1 MEKKR
6 NDNEEMEIDLLELLM
21 VMKKHLAAILLAG
34 IVGLVIMFAYTS
46 FLVTPLYSASSM
58 MYVMPDNSNSM
69 NSYTLNDM
77 QVGQQLTSDYSS
89 MIKSR
94 SFMEDVIKKLN
105 LTIDYQQLLG
115 KVEVTNPTSSRI
127 LQVTVNDPN
136 PQTAADI
143 ANEMASV
150 AESKLKEIT
159 GMQAIK
165 IYEEAAVPDRPS
177 SPNMKKNC
185 ALGLLAGF
193 VLAMAVITILYL
205 LDDTIKTEEDIE
217 LRGIRENSNYKNPKL
232 NCVRTAL
239 EGMIKGYSNLRIE
252 LAPSRMVMTNSEG
265 VDLQIDQLSGG
276 YKAVLSVIADIAKR
290 LSMANPDSLN
300 PLEEEAVIL
309 IDELDLHLHPK
320 WQKEIVADLKR
331 TFPNS
336 QFIVSTHSP
345 FIVQSLDAD
354 ELFDIKTMQ
363 YAEEG
368 NYRGRIFV

>member
-69 NSYTLNDM
+69 NSSTLSDM

-177 SPNMKKNC
+177 SPSLKKNC
-185 ALGLLAGF
+185 ALGLLAGI

-205 LDDTIKTEEDIE
+205 LDDTIKTEDDIE
-217 LRGIRENSNYKNPKL
+217 KYL
-232 NCVRTAL
+232 
-239 EGMIKGYSNLRIE
+239 GMTTL
-252 LAPSRMVMTNSEG
+252 
-265 VDLQIDQLSGG
+265 
-276 YKAVLSVIADIAKR
+276 AVLPYNGRKQQRQAQKHKKQRAKQER
-290 LSMANPDSLN
+290 QTSR
-300 PLEEEAVIL
+300 
-309 IDELDLHLHPK
+309 K
-320 WQKEIVADLKR
+320 RKEIE
-331 TFPNS
+331 T
-336 QFIVSTHSP
+336 
-345 FIVQSLDAD
+345 D
-354 ELFDIKTMQ
+354 EF
-363 YAEEG
+363 
-368 NYRGRIFV
+368 N

>member
-21 VMKKHLAAILLAG
+21 VMKKHLSAILLAG

-69 NSYTLNDM
+69 NSSTLSDM

-143 ANEMASV
+143 ANEVASV

-165 IYEEAAVPDRPS
+165 IYEEAAMPDRPS
-177 SPNMKKNC
+177 SPSLKKNC
-185 ALGLLAGF
+185 ALGLLAGL

-205 LDDTIKTEEDIE
+205 LDDTIKTEDDIE
-217 LRGIRENSNYKNPKL
+217 KYL
-232 NCVRTAL
+232 
-239 EGMIKGYSNLRIE
+239 GMTTL
-252 LAPSRMVMTNSEG
+252 
-265 VDLQIDQLSGG
+265 
-276 YKAVLSVIADIAKR
+276 AVLPYNGRKQQRQAQKHKKQRAKQEKQTSR
-290 LSMANPDSLN
+290 
-300 PLEEEAVIL
+300 
-309 IDELDLHLHPK
+309 K
-320 WQKEIVADLKR
+320 RKEIE
-331 TFPNS
+331 T
-336 QFIVSTHSP
+336 
-345 FIVQSLDAD
+345 D
-354 ELFDIKTMQ
+354 EF
-363 YAEEG
+363 
-368 NYRGRIFV
+368 N

>member
-58 MYVMPDNSNSM
+58 MYVMPDNSNS
-69 NSYTLNDM
+69 NSSTLSDM

-105 LTIDYQQLLG
+105 LTIDYQQLLE

-143 ANEMASV
+143 ANEVASV

-165 IYEEAAVPDRPS
+165 IYEEAAVPEKPS
-177 SPNMKKNC
+177 SPSMKKNC
-185 ALGLLAGF
+185 ALGLLAGL
-193 VLAMAVITILYL
+193 VLAMAVVTILYL
-205 LDDTIKTEEDIE
+205 LDDTIKTEDDIE
-217 LRGIRENSNYKNPKL
+217 KYL
-232 NCVRTAL
+232 
-239 EGMIKGYSNLRIE
+239 GMTTL
-252 LAPSRMVMTNSEG
+252 
-265 VDLQIDQLSGG
+265 
-276 YKAVLSVIADIAKR
+276 AVLPYNGRKQQRQAQKHKKQRAKQER
-290 LSMANPDSLN
+290 QTSR
-300 PLEEEAVIL
+300 
-309 IDELDLHLHPK
+309 K
-320 WQKEIVADLKR
+320 RKEIE
-331 TFPNS
+331 T
-336 QFIVSTHSP
+336 
-345 FIVQSLDAD
+345 D
-354 ELFDIKTMQ
+354 EF
-363 YAEEG
+363 
-368 NYRGRIFV
+368 N

>member
-21 VMKKHLAAILLAG
+21 VMKKHLSAILLAG

-69 NSYTLNDM
+69 NSSTLSDM

-105 LTIDYQQLLG
+105 LTIDYQQLLE

-177 SPNMKKNC
+177 SPSLKKNC
-185 ALGLLAGF
+185 ALGLLAGLI
-193 VLAMAVITILYL
+193 LAMAVVTILYL
-205 LDDTIKTEEDIE
+205 LDDTIKTEDDIE
-217 LRGIRENSNYKNPKL
+217 KYL
-232 NCVRTAL
+232 
-239 EGMIKGYSNLRIE
+239 GMTTL
-252 LAPSRMVMTNSEG
+252 
-265 VDLQIDQLSGG
+265 
-276 YKAVLSVIADIAKR
+276 AVLPYNGRKQQRQAQKHKKQRAKQEKQTSR
-290 LSMANPDSLN
+290 
-300 PLEEEAVIL
+300 
-309 IDELDLHLHPK
+309 K
-320 WQKEIVADLKR
+320 RKEIE
-331 TFPNS
+331 T
-336 QFIVSTHSP
+336 
-345 FIVQSLDAD
+345 D
-354 ELFDIKTMQ
+354 EF
-363 YAEEG
+363 
-368 NYRGRIFV
+368 N

>member
-46 FLVTPLYSASSM
+46 FLATPLYSASSM

-69 NSYTLNDM
+69 NSSTLSDM

-105 LTIDYQQLLG
+105 LTIDYQQLLE

-143 ANEMASV
+143 ANEVASV

-165 IYEEAAVPDRPS
+165 IYEEAAMPDRPS
-177 SPNMKKNC
+177 SPSLKKNC
-185 ALGLLAGF
+185 ALGLLAGL
-193 VLAMAVITILYL
+193 VLAMAVVTILYL
-205 LDDTIKTEEDIE
+205 LDDTIKTEDDIE
-217 LRGIRENSNYKNPKL
+217 KYL
-232 NCVRTAL
+232 
-239 EGMIKGYSNLRIE
+239 GMTTL
-252 LAPSRMVMTNSEG
+252 
-265 VDLQIDQLSGG
+265 
-276 YKAVLSVIADIAKR
+276 AVLPYNGRKQQRQAQKHKKQRAKQER
-290 LSMANPDSLN
+290 QTSR
-300 PLEEEAVIL
+300 
-309 IDELDLHLHPK
+309 K
-320 WQKEIVADLKR
+320 RKEIE
-331 TFPNS
+331 T
-336 QFIVSTHSP
+336 
-345 FIVQSLDAD
+345 D
-354 ELFDIKTMQ
+354 EF
-363 YAEEG
+363 
-368 NYRGRIFV
+368 N

>member
-21 VMKKHLAAILLAG
+21 VMKKHLSAILLAG

-69 NSYTLNDM
+69 NSSTLSDM

-165 IYEEAAVPDRPS
+165 IYE
-177 SPNMKKNC
+177 
-185 ALGLLAGF
+185 
-193 VLAMAVITILYL
+193 
-205 LDDTIKTEEDIE
+205 
-217 LRGIRENSNYKNPKL
+217 
-232 NCVRTAL
+232 
-239 EGMIKGYSNLRIE
+239 
-252 LAPSRMVMTNSEG
+252 
-265 VDLQIDQLSGG
+265 
-276 YKAVLSVIADIAKR
+276 
-290 LSMANPDSLN
+290 
-300 PLEEEAVIL
+300 
-309 IDELDLHLHPK
+309 
-320 WQKEIVADLKR
+320 
-331 TFPNS
+331 
-336 QFIVSTHSP
+336 
-345 FIVQSLDAD
+345 
-354 ELFDIKTMQ
+354 
-363 YAEEG
+363 
-368 NYRGRIFV
+368 

>member
-21 VMKKHLAAILLAG
+21 VMKKHLSAILLVG

-69 NSYTLNDM
+69 NSSTLSDM
-77 QVGQQLTSDYSS
+77 QVGQQLTSDYSN

-105 LTIDYQQLLG
+105 LTIDYQQLLE

-177 SPNMKKNC
+177 SPSLKKNC
-185 ALGLLAGF
+185 ALGLLAGI

-205 LDDTIKTEEDIE
+205 LDDTIKTEDDIE
-217 LRGIRENSNYKNPKL
+217 KYL
-232 NCVRTAL
+232 
-239 EGMIKGYSNLRIE
+239 GMTTL
-252 LAPSRMVMTNSEG
+252 
-265 VDLQIDQLSGG
+265 
-276 YKAVLSVIADIAKR
+276 AVLPYNGRKQQRQAQKHKKQRAKQEKQTSR
-290 LSMANPDSLN
+290 
-300 PLEEEAVIL
+300 
-309 IDELDLHLHPK
+309 K
-320 WQKEIVADLKR
+320 RKEIE
-331 TFPNS
+331 T
-336 QFIVSTHSP
+336 
-345 FIVQSLDAD
+345 D
-354 ELFDIKTMQ
+354 EF
-363 YAEEG
+363 
-368 NYRGRIFV
+368 N

>member
-58 MYVMPDNSNSM
+58 MYVMPDNSM
-69 NSYTLNDM
+69 NSSTLSDM

-89 MIKSR
+89 MIQSR

-105 LTIDYQQLLG
+105 LTIDYQQLLE

-127 LQVTVNDPN
+127 LQVTVNDPS

-177 SPNMKKNC
+177 SPSLKKNC
-185 ALGLLAGF
+185 ALGLLAGS
-193 VLAMAVITILYL
+193 VLARAVITVLYL
-205 LDDTIKTEEDIE
+205 LDDTIKTEDDIE
-217 LRGIRENSNYKNPKL
+217 KYL
-232 NCVRTAL
+232 
-239 EGMIKGYSNLRIE
+239 GMTTL
-252 LAPSRMVMTNSEG
+252 
-265 VDLQIDQLSGG
+265 
-276 YKAVLSVIADIAKR
+276 AVLPYNGRKQQRQAQKHKKQRAKQER
-290 LSMANPDSLN
+290 QTSRRR
-300 PLEEEAVIL
+300 
-309 IDELDLHLHPK
+309 
-320 WQKEIVADLKR
+320 KEIE
-331 TFPNS
+331 T
-336 QFIVSTHSP
+336 
-345 FIVQSLDAD
+345 D
-354 ELFDIKTMQ
+354 EF
-363 YAEEG
+363 
-368 NYRGRIFV
+368 N

>member
-21 VMKKHLAAILLAG
+21 VMKKHLSAILLAG

-69 NSYTLNDM
+69 NSSTLSDM

-105 LTIDYQQLLG
+105 LTIDYQQLLE

-177 SPNMKKNC
+177 SPSLKKNS
-185 ALGLLAGF
+185 ALGLLAGI
-193 VLAMAVITILYL
+193 VLAMAVITVRYL
-205 LDDTIKTEEDIE
+205 LDDTIKTEDGIE
-217 LRGIRENSNYKNPKL
+217 KYL
-232 NCVRTAL
+232 
-239 EGMIKGYSNLRIE
+239 GMTTL
-252 LAPSRMVMTNSEG
+252 
-265 VDLQIDQLSGG
+265 
-276 YKAVLSVIADIAKR
+276 AVLPYNGRKQQRQAQKHKKQRAKQER
-290 LSMANPDSLN
+290 QTSR
-300 PLEEEAVIL
+300 
-309 IDELDLHLHPK
+309 K
-320 WQKEIVADLKR
+320 RKEIE
-331 TFPNS
+331 T
-336 QFIVSTHSP
+336 
-345 FIVQSLDAD
+345 D
-354 ELFDIKTMQ
+354 EF
-363 YAEEG
+363 
-368 NYRGRIFV
+368 N

>member
-46 FLVTPLYSASSM
+46 FLATPLYSASSM

-69 NSYTLNDM
+69 NSSTLSDM

-105 LTIDYQQLLG
+105 LTIDYQQLLE

-143 ANEMASV
+143 ANEVASV

-177 SPNMKKNC
+177 SPSLKKNC
-185 ALGLLAGF
+185 ALGLLAGI

-205 LDDTIKTEEDIE
+205 LDDTIKTEDDIE
-217 LRGIRENSNYKNPKL
+217 KYL
-232 NCVRTAL
+232 
-239 EGMIKGYSNLRIE
+239 GMTTL
-252 LAPSRMVMTNSEG
+252 
-265 VDLQIDQLSGG
+265 
-276 YKAVLSVIADIAKR
+276 AVLPYNGRKQQRQAQKHKKQRAKQER
-290 LSMANPDSLN
+290 QTSR
-300 PLEEEAVIL
+300 
-309 IDELDLHLHPK
+309 K
-320 WQKEIVADLKR
+320 RKEIE
-331 TFPNS
+331 T
-336 QFIVSTHSP
+336 
-345 FIVQSLDAD
+345 D
-354 ELFDIKTMQ
+354 EF
-363 YAEEG
+363 
-368 NYRGRIFV
+368 N

>member
-21 VMKKHLAAILLAG
+21 VMKKHLSAILLAG

-58 MYVMPDNSNSM
+58 MYVMPDNSKSM
-69 NSYTLNDM
+69 NSSTLSDM

-105 LTIDYQQLLG
+105 LTIDYQQLLE

-177 SPNMKKNC
+177 SPSLKKNC
-185 ALGLLAGF
+185 ALGLLAGI

-205 LDDTIKTEEDIE
+205 LDDTIKTEDDIE
-217 LRGIRENSNYKNPKL
+217 KYL
-232 NCVRTAL
+232 
-239 EGMIKGYSNLRIE
+239 GMTTL
-252 LAPSRMVMTNSEG
+252 
-265 VDLQIDQLSGG
+265 
-276 YKAVLSVIADIAKR
+276 AVLPYNGRKQQRQAQKHKKQRAKQER
-290 LSMANPDSLN
+290 QTSR
-300 PLEEEAVIL
+300 
-309 IDELDLHLHPK
+309 K
-320 WQKEIVADLKR
+320 RKEIE
-331 TFPNS
+331 T
-336 QFIVSTHSP
+336 
-345 FIVQSLDAD
+345 D
-354 ELFDIKTMQ
+354 EF
-363 YAEEG
+363 
-368 NYRGRIFV
+368 N

>member
-21 VMKKHLAAILLAG
+21 VMKKHLSAILLAG

-205 LDDTIKTEEDIE
+205 LDDTIKTEDDIE
-217 LRGIRENSNYKNPKL
+217 KYL
-232 NCVRTAL
+232 
-239 EGMIKGYSNLRIE
+239 GMTTL
-252 LAPSRMVMTNSEG
+252 
-265 VDLQIDQLSGG
+265 
-276 YKAVLSVIADIAKR
+276 AVLPYNGRKQQRQAQKHKKQKAKQEKQTSR
-290 LSMANPDSLN
+290 
-300 PLEEEAVIL
+300 
-309 IDELDLHLHPK
+309 K
-320 WQKEIVADLKR
+320 RKEIE
-331 TFPNS
+331 T
-336 QFIVSTHSP
+336 
-345 FIVQSLDAD
+345 D
-354 ELFDIKTMQ
+354 EF
-363 YAEEG
+363 
-368 NYRGRIFV
+368 N

>member
-34 IVGLVIMFAYTS
+34 IVGLVIMFACTII
-46 FLVTPLYSASSM
+46 LMTPLYSASSM
-58 MYVMPDNSNSM
+58 MYVMPDNSNS
-69 NSYTLNDM
+69 NSSTLSDM

-89 MIKSR
+89 MIESR

-105 LTIDYQQLLG
+105 LTIDYQQLLE

-177 SPNMKKNC
+177 SPSLKKNC
-185 ALGLLAGF
+185 ALGLLAGI
-193 VLAMAVITILYL
+193 VLAMAVITVLYL
-205 LDDTIKTEEDIE
+205 MDDTIKTEDDIE
-217 LRGIRENSNYKNPKL
+217 KYL
-232 NCVRTAL
+232 
-239 EGMIKGYSNLRIE
+239 GMTTL
-252 LAPSRMVMTNSEG
+252 
-265 VDLQIDQLSGG
+265 
-276 YKAVLSVIADIAKR
+276 AVLPYNGKKQQRQAKKQKKQR
-290 LSMANPDSLN
+290 AKQGKQTSR
-300 PLEEEAVIL
+300 
-309 IDELDLHLHPK
+309 K
-320 WQKEIVADLKR
+320 RKEIE
-331 TFPNS
+331 T
-336 QFIVSTHSP
+336 
-345 FIVQSLDAD
+345 D
-354 ELFDIKTMQ
+354 EF
-363 YAEEG
+363 
-368 NYRGRIFV
+368 N

>member
-46 FLVTPLYSASSM
+46 FLATPLYSASSM

-69 NSYTLNDM
+69 NSSTLSDM

-94 SFMEDVIKKLN
+94 SFMENVIKKLN
-105 LTIDYQQLLG
+105 LTIDYQQLLE

-143 ANEMASV
+143 ANEVASV

-177 SPNMKKNC
+177 SPSLKKNC
-185 ALGLLAGF
+185 ALGLLAGL
-193 VLAMAVITILYL
+193 VLAMAVVTILYL
-205 LDDTIKTEEDIE
+205 LDDTIKTEDDIE
-217 LRGIRENSNYKNPKL
+217 KYL
-232 NCVRTAL
+232 
-239 EGMIKGYSNLRIE
+239 GMTTL
-252 LAPSRMVMTNSEG
+252 
-265 VDLQIDQLSGG
+265 
-276 YKAVLSVIADIAKR
+276 AVLPYNGRKQQRQAQKHKKQRAKQER
-290 LSMANPDSLN
+290 QTSR
-300 PLEEEAVIL
+300 
-309 IDELDLHLHPK
+309 K
-320 WQKEIVADLKR
+320 RKEIE
-331 TFPNS
+331 T
-336 QFIVSTHSP
+336 
-345 FIVQSLDAD
+345 D
-354 ELFDIKTMQ
+354 EF
-363 YAEEG
+363 
-368 NYRGRIFV
+368 N

>member
-1 MEKKR
+1 
-6 NDNEEMEIDLLELLM
+6 MEIDLLELLM
-21 VMKKHLAAILLAG
+21 VMKKHLSAILLAG

-69 NSYTLNDM
+69 NSSTLSDM

-177 SPNMKKNC
+177 SPSLKKNC
-185 ALGLLAGF
+185 ALGLLAGL
-193 VLAMAVITILYL
+193 VLAMAVVTILYL
-205 LDDTIKTEEDIE
+205 LDDTIKTEDDIE
-217 LRGIRENSNYKNPKL
+217 KYL
-232 NCVRTAL
+232 
-239 EGMIKGYSNLRIE
+239 GMTTL
-252 LAPSRMVMTNSEG
+252 
-265 VDLQIDQLSGG
+265 
-276 YKAVLSVIADIAKR
+276 AVLPYNGRKQQRQAQKHKKQRAKQER
-290 LSMANPDSLN
+290 QTSR
-300 PLEEEAVIL
+300 
-309 IDELDLHLHPK
+309 K
-320 WQKEIVADLKR
+320 RKEIE
-331 TFPNS
+331 T
-336 QFIVSTHSP
+336 
-345 FIVQSLDAD
+345 D
-354 ELFDIKTMQ
+354 EF
-363 YAEEG
+363 
-368 NYRGRIFV
+368 N

>member
-1 MEKKR
+1 MSIEFDTRSLSTQQFKEWKVVVMEKKR

-69 NSYTLNDM
+69 NSSTLSDL

-105 LTIDYQQLLG
+105 LTIDYQQLLE

-143 ANEMASV
+143 ANEVASV

-177 SPNMKKNC
+177 SPSLKKNC
-185 ALGLLAGF
+185 ALGLLAGL
-193 VLAMAVITILYL
+193 VLAMAVVTILYL
-205 LDDTIKTEEDIE
+205 LDDTIKTEDDIE
-217 LRGIRENSNYKNPKL
+217 KYL
-232 NCVRTAL
+232 
-239 EGMIKGYSNLRIE
+239 GMTTL
-252 LAPSRMVMTNSEG
+252 
-265 VDLQIDQLSGG
+265 
-276 YKAVLSVIADIAKR
+276 AVLPYNGRKQQRQAQKHKKQRAKQER
-290 LSMANPDSLN
+290 QTSR
-300 PLEEEAVIL
+300 
-309 IDELDLHLHPK
+309 K
-320 WQKEIVADLKR
+320 RKEIE
-331 TFPNS
+331 T
-336 QFIVSTHSP
+336 
-345 FIVQSLDAD
+345 D
-354 ELFDIKTMQ
+354 EF
-363 YAEEG
+363 
-368 NYRGRIFV
+368 N

>member
-21 VMKKHLAAILLAG
+21 VMKKHLSAILLAG

-69 NSYTLNDM
+69 NSSTLSDM

-127 LQVTVNDPN
+127 LQVTVTDPN

-177 SPNMKKNC
+177 SPSLKKNC
-185 ALGLLAGF
+185 ALGLLAGL
-193 VLAMAVITILYL
+193 VLAMAVVTILYL
-205 LDDTIKTEEDIE
+205 LDDTIKTEDDIE
-217 LRGIRENSNYKNPKL
+217 KYL
-232 NCVRTAL
+232 
-239 EGMIKGYSNLRIE
+239 GMTTL
-252 LAPSRMVMTNSEG
+252 
-265 VDLQIDQLSGG
+265 
-276 YKAVLSVIADIAKR
+276 AVLPYNGRKQQRQAQKHKKQRAKQER
-290 LSMANPDSLN
+290 QTSR
-300 PLEEEAVIL
+300 
-309 IDELDLHLHPK
+309 K
-320 WQKEIVADLKR
+320 RKEIE
-331 TFPNS
+331 T
-336 QFIVSTHSP
+336 
-345 FIVQSLDAD
+345 D
-354 ELFDIKTMQ
+354 EF
-363 YAEEG
+363 
-368 NYRGRIFV
+368 N

>member
-21 VMKKHLAAILLAG
+21 VMKKHLSAILLAG

-69 NSYTLNDM
+69 NSSTLSDM

-105 LTIDYQQLLG
+105 LTIDYQQLLE

-127 LQVTVNDPN
+127 LQVMVNDPN

-143 ANEMASV
+143 ANEVASV

-165 IYEEAAVPDRPS
+165 IYEEAAVPEKPS
-177 SPNMKKNC
+177 SPSLKKNC
-185 ALGLLAGF
+185 ALGLLAGI
-193 VLAMAVITILYL
+193 VLAMAVITVLYL
-205 LDDTIKTEEDIE
+205 MDDTIKTEDDIE
-217 LRGIRENSNYKNPKL
+217 KYL
-232 NCVRTAL
+232 
-239 EGMIKGYSNLRIE
+239 GMTTL
-252 LAPSRMVMTNSEG
+252 
-265 VDLQIDQLSGG
+265 
-276 YKAVLSVIADIAKR
+276 AVLPYNGKKQQRQAKKHKKQR
-290 LSMANPDSLN
+290 AKQERQTSR
-300 PLEEEAVIL
+300 
-309 IDELDLHLHPK
+309 K
-320 WQKEIVADLKR
+320 RKEIE
-331 TFPNS
+331 T
-336 QFIVSTHSP
+336 
-345 FIVQSLDAD
+345 D
-354 ELFDIKTMQ
+354 EF
-363 YAEEG
+363 
-368 NYRGRIFV
+368 N

>member
-21 VMKKHLAAILLAG
+21 VMKKHLSAILLAG

-69 NSYTLNDM
+69 NSYTLSDM

-177 SPNMKKNC
+177 SPSLKKNC
-185 ALGLLAGF
+185 ALGLLAGL

-205 LDDTIKTEEDIE
+205 LDDTIKTEDDIE
-217 LRGIRENSNYKNPKL
+217 KYL
-232 NCVRTAL
+232 
-239 EGMIKGYSNLRIE
+239 GMTTL
-252 LAPSRMVMTNSEG
+252 
-265 VDLQIDQLSGG
+265 
-276 YKAVLSVIADIAKR
+276 AVLPYNGRKQQRQAQKHKKQRAKQER
-290 LSMANPDSLN
+290 QTSR
-300 PLEEEAVIL
+300 
-309 IDELDLHLHPK
+309 K
-320 WQKEIVADLKR
+320 RKEIE
-331 TFPNS
+331 T
-336 QFIVSTHSP
+336 
-345 FIVQSLDAD
+345 D
-354 ELFDIKTMQ
+354 EF
-363 YAEEG
+363 
-368 NYRGRIFV
+368 N

>member
-21 VMKKHLAAILLAG
+21 VMKKHLAAILMAG

-69 NSYTLNDM
+69 NSSTLSDM

-105 LTIDYQQLLG
+105 LTIDYQQLLE

-143 ANEMASV
+143 ANEVASV

-165 IYEEAAVPDRPS
+165 IYEEAAMPDRPS
-177 SPNMKKNC
+177 SPSLKKNC
-185 ALGLLAGF
+185 ALGLLEGL

-205 LDDTIKTEEDIE
+205 LDDTIKTEDDIE
-217 LRGIRENSNYKNPKL
+217 KYL
-232 NCVRTAL
+232 
-239 EGMIKGYSNLRIE
+239 GMTTL
-252 LAPSRMVMTNSEG
+252 
-265 VDLQIDQLSGG
+265 
-276 YKAVLSVIADIAKR
+276 AVLPYNGRKQQRQAQKHKKQRAKQEKQTSR
-290 LSMANPDSLN
+290 
-300 PLEEEAVIL
+300 
-309 IDELDLHLHPK
+309 K
-320 WQKEIVADLKR
+320 RKEIE
-331 TFPNS
+331 T
-336 QFIVSTHSP
+336 
-345 FIVQSLDAD
+345 D
-354 ELFDIKTMQ
+354 EF
-363 YAEEG
+363 
-368 NYRGRIFV
+368 N

>member
-21 VMKKHLAAILLAG
+21 VMKKHLSAILLAG

-69 NSYTLNDM
+69 NSSTLSDM

-177 SPNMKKNC
+177 SPSLKKNC
-185 ALGLLAGF
+185 ALGLLAGL
-193 VLAMAVITILYL
+193 VLAMAVVTILYL
-205 LDDTIKTEEDIE
+205 LDDTIKTEDDIE
-217 LRGIRENSNYKNPKL
+217 KYL
-232 NCVRTAL
+232 
-239 EGMIKGYSNLRIE
+239 GMTTL
-252 LAPSRMVMTNSEG
+252 
-265 VDLQIDQLSGG
+265 
-276 YKAVLSVIADIAKR
+276 AVLPYNGRKQQRQAQKHKKQRAKQER
-290 LSMANPDSLN
+290 QTSRTR
-300 PLEEEAVIL
+300 
-309 IDELDLHLHPK
+309 
-320 WQKEIVADLKR
+320 KEIE
-331 TFPNS
+331 T
-336 QFIVSTHSP
+336 
-345 FIVQSLDAD
+345 
-354 ELFDIKTMQ
+354 
-363 YAEEG
+363 EEF
-368 NYRGRIFV
+368 N

>member
-21 VMKKHLAAILLAG
+21 VMKKHLSAILLAG

-69 NSYTLNDM
+69 NSSTLSDM

-143 ANEMASV
+143 ANEVASV

-165 IYEEAAVPDRPS
+165 IYEEAAVPEKPS
-177 SPNMKKNC
+177 SPSLKKNC
-185 ALGLLAGF
+185 ALGLLAGI
-193 VLAMAVITILYL
+193 VLAMAVITVLYL
-205 LDDTIKTEEDIE
+205 MDDTIKTEDDIE
-217 LRGIRENSNYKNPKL
+217 KYL
-232 NCVRTAL
+232 
-239 EGMIKGYSNLRIE
+239 GMTTL
-252 LAPSRMVMTNSEG
+252 
-265 VDLQIDQLSGG
+265 
-276 YKAVLSVIADIAKR
+276 AVLPYNGKKQQRQAKKHKKQR
-290 LSMANPDSLN
+290 AKQERQTSR
-300 PLEEEAVIL
+300 
-309 IDELDLHLHPK
+309 K
-320 WQKEIVADLKR
+320 RKEIE
-331 TFPNS
+331 T
-336 QFIVSTHSP
+336 
-345 FIVQSLDAD
+345 D
-354 ELFDIKTMQ
+354 EF
-363 YAEEG
+363 
-368 NYRGRIFV
+368 N

>member
-58 MYVMPDNSNSM
+58 MYVMPDNSNS
-69 NSYTLNDM
+69 NSSTLSDM

-105 LTIDYQQLLG
+105 LTIDYQQLLE

-136 PQTAADI
+136 PKTAADI
-143 ANEMASV
+143 ANEVASV

-165 IYEEAAVPDRPS
+165 IYEEAAVPEKPS
-177 SPNMKKNC
+177 SPSLKKNC
-185 ALGLLAGF
+185 ALGLLAGI
-193 VLAMAVITILYL
+193 VLAMAVITVLYL
-205 LDDTIKTEEDIE
+205 MDDTIKTEDDIE
-217 LRGIRENSNYKNPKL
+217 KYL
-232 NCVRTAL
+232 
-239 EGMIKGYSNLRIE
+239 GMTTL
-252 LAPSRMVMTNSEG
+252 
-265 VDLQIDQLSGG
+265 
-276 YKAVLSVIADIAKR
+276 AVLPYNGKKQQRQAKKHKKQR
-290 LSMANPDSLN
+290 AKQERQTSR
-300 PLEEEAVIL
+300 
-309 IDELDLHLHPK
+309 K
-320 WQKEIVADLKR
+320 RKEIE
-331 TFPNS
+331 T
-336 QFIVSTHSP
+336 
-345 FIVQSLDAD
+345 D
-354 ELFDIKTMQ
+354 EF
-363 YAEEG
+363 
-368 NYRGRIFV
+368 N

>member
-21 VMKKHLAAILLAG
+21 VMKKHLSAILLAG

-46 FLVTPLYSASSM
+46 FLATPLYSASSM

-69 NSYTLNDM
+69 NSSTLNDM

-105 LTIDYQQLLG
+105 LTIDYQQLLE

-143 ANEMASV
+143 ANEVASV

-177 SPNMKKNC
+177 SPSMKINC
-185 ALGLLAGF
+185 ALGLLAGI

-205 LDDTIKTEEDIE
+205 LDDTIKTEDDIE
-217 LRGIRENSNYKNPKL
+217 KYL
-232 NCVRTAL
+232 
-239 EGMIKGYSNLRIE
+239 GMTTL
-252 LAPSRMVMTNSEG
+252 
-265 VDLQIDQLSGG
+265 
-276 YKAVLSVIADIAKR
+276 AVLPYNGRKQQRQAQKHKKQRAKQER
-290 LSMANPDSLN
+290 QTSR
-300 PLEEEAVIL
+300 
-309 IDELDLHLHPK
+309 K
-320 WQKEIVADLKR
+320 RKEIE
-331 TFPNS
+331 T
-336 QFIVSTHSP
+336 
-345 FIVQSLDAD
+345 D
-354 ELFDIKTMQ
+354 EF
-363 YAEEG
+363 
-368 NYRGRIFV
+368 N

>member
-69 NSYTLNDM
+69 NSSTLSDM

-105 LTIDYQQLLG
+105 LTIDYQQLLE

-143 ANEMASV
+143 ANEVASV

-177 SPNMKKNC
+177 SPSLKKNC
-185 ALGLLAGF
+185 ALGLLAGL
-193 VLAMAVITILYL
+193 VLAMAVVTILCL
-205 LDDTIKTEEDIE
+205 LDDTIKTEDDIE
-217 LRGIRENSNYKNPKL
+217 KYL
-232 NCVRTAL
+232 
-239 EGMIKGYSNLRIE
+239 GMTTL
-252 LAPSRMVMTNSEG
+252 
-265 VDLQIDQLSGG
+265 
-276 YKAVLSVIADIAKR
+276 AVLPYNGRKQQRQAQKHKKQRAKQER
-290 LSMANPDSLN
+290 QTSR
-300 PLEEEAVIL
+300 
-309 IDELDLHLHPK
+309 K
-320 WQKEIVADLKR
+320 RKEIE
-331 TFPNS
+331 T
-336 QFIVSTHSP
+336 
-345 FIVQSLDAD
+345 D
-354 ELFDIKTMQ
+354 EF
-363 YAEEG
+363 
-368 NYRGRIFV
+368 N

>member
-21 VMKKHLAAILLAG
+21 VMKKHLSAILMAG

-58 MYVMPDNSNSM
+58 MYVMPDNSNNM
-69 NSYTLNDM
+69 NSSTLSDM

-105 LTIDYQQLLG
+105 LTIDYQQLLE

-177 SPNMKKNC
+177 SPSLKKNC
-185 ALGLLAGF
+185 ALGLLAGL

-205 LDDTIKTEEDIE
+205 LDDTIKTEDDIE
-217 LRGIRENSNYKNPKL
+217 KYL
-232 NCVRTAL
+232 
-239 EGMIKGYSNLRIE
+239 GMTTL
-252 LAPSRMVMTNSEG
+252 
-265 VDLQIDQLSGG
+265 
-276 YKAVLSVIADIAKR
+276 AVLPYNGRKQQRQAQKHKKQRAKQER
-290 LSMANPDSLN
+290 QTSR
-300 PLEEEAVIL
+300 
-309 IDELDLHLHPK
+309 K
-320 WQKEIVADLKR
+320 RKEIE
-331 TFPNS
+331 T
-336 QFIVSTHSP
+336 
-345 FIVQSLDAD
+345 D
-354 ELFDIKTMQ
+354 EF
-363 YAEEG
+363 
-368 NYRGRIFV
+368 N

>member
-21 VMKKHLAAILLAG
+21 VMKKHLAAILMAG

-69 NSYTLNDM
+69 NSSTLSDM

-105 LTIDYQQLLG
+105 LTIDYQQLLE
-115 KVEVTNPTSSRI
+115 KVEVMNPTSSRI

-143 ANEMASV
+143 ANEVASV

-165 IYEEAAVPDRPS
+165 IYEEAAMPDRPS
-177 SPNMKKNC
+177 SPSLKKNC
-185 ALGLLAGF
+185 ALGLLAGL

-205 LDDTIKTEEDIE
+205 LDDSIKTEDDIE
-217 LRGIRENSNYKNPKL
+217 KYL
-232 NCVRTAL
+232 
-239 EGMIKGYSNLRIE
+239 GMTTL
-252 LAPSRMVMTNSEG
+252 
-265 VDLQIDQLSGG
+265 
-276 YKAVLSVIADIAKR
+276 AVLPYNGRKQQRQARKHKKQRAKQEKQTFR
-290 LSMANPDSLN
+290 
-300 PLEEEAVIL
+300 
-309 IDELDLHLHPK
+309 K
-320 WQKEIVADLKR
+320 RKEIE
-331 TFPNS
+331 T
-336 QFIVSTHSP
+336 
-345 FIVQSLDAD
+345 D
-354 ELFDIKTMQ
+354 EF
-363 YAEEG
+363 
-368 NYRGRIFV
+368 N

>member
-58 MYVMPDNSNSM
+58 MYVMPDNSNS
-69 NSYTLNDM
+69 NSSTLSDM

-89 MIKSR
+89 MIESR

-105 LTIDYQQLLG
+105 LTIDYQQLLE

-143 ANEMASV
+143 ANEVASV

-165 IYEEAAVPDRPS
+165 IYEEAAVPEKPS
-177 SPNMKKNC
+177 SPSLKKNC
-185 ALGLLAGF
+185 ALGLLAGI

-205 LDDTIKTEEDIE
+205 LDDTIKTEDDIE
-217 LRGIRENSNYKNPKL
+217 KYL
-232 NCVRTAL
+232 
-239 EGMIKGYSNLRIE
+239 GMTTL
-252 LAPSRMVMTNSEG
+252 
-265 VDLQIDQLSGG
+265 
-276 YKAVLSVIADIAKR
+276 AVLPYNGRKQQRQAQKHKKQRAKQER
-290 LSMANPDSLN
+290 QTSR
-300 PLEEEAVIL
+300 
-309 IDELDLHLHPK
+309 K
-320 WQKEIVADLKR
+320 RKEIE
-331 TFPNS
+331 T
-336 QFIVSTHSP
+336 
-345 FIVQSLDAD
+345 D
-354 ELFDIKTMQ
+354 EF
-363 YAEEG
+363 
-368 NYRGRIFV
+368 N

>member
-69 NSYTLNDM
+69 NSSTLSDM

-105 LTIDYQQLLG
+105 LTIDYQHLLE

-143 ANEMASV
+143 ANEVASV

-177 SPNMKKNC
+177 SPSLKKNC
-185 ALGLLAGF
+185 ALGLLAGL

-205 LDDTIKTEEDIE
+205 LDDSIKTEDDIE
-217 LRGIRENSNYKNPKL
+217 KYL
-232 NCVRTAL
+232 
-239 EGMIKGYSNLRIE
+239 GMTTL
-252 LAPSRMVMTNSEG
+252 
-265 VDLQIDQLSGG
+265 
-276 YKAVLSVIADIAKR
+276 AVLPYNGKKQQRQAQKHKKQRAKQER
-290 LSMANPDSLN
+290 QTSR
-300 PLEEEAVIL
+300 
-309 IDELDLHLHPK
+309 K
-320 WQKEIVADLKR
+320 RKEIE
-331 TFPNS
+331 T
-336 QFIVSTHSP
+336 
-345 FIVQSLDAD
+345 D
-354 ELFDIKTMQ
+354 EF
-363 YAEEG
+363 
-368 NYRGRIFV
+368 N

>member
-69 NSYTLNDM
+69 NSYTLSDM

-105 LTIDYQQLLG
+105 LTIDYQQLLE

-143 ANEMASV
+143 ANEVASV

-165 IYEEAAVPDRPS
+165 IYEEAAVPEKPS
-177 SPNMKKNC
+177 SPSLKKNC
-185 ALGLLAGF
+185 ALGLLAGI
-193 VLAMAVITILYL
+193 VLAMAVITVLYL
-205 LDDTIKTEEDIE
+205 MDDTIKTEDDIE
-217 LRGIRENSNYKNPKL
+217 KYL
-232 NCVRTAL
+232 
-239 EGMIKGYSNLRIE
+239 GMTTL
-252 LAPSRMVMTNSEG
+252 
-265 VDLQIDQLSGG
+265 
-276 YKAVLSVIADIAKR
+276 AVLPYNGKKQQRQAKKHKKQR
-290 LSMANPDSLN
+290 AKQERQTSR
-300 PLEEEAVIL
+300 
-309 IDELDLHLHPK
+309 K
-320 WQKEIVADLKR
+320 RKEIE
-331 TFPNS
+331 T
-336 QFIVSTHSP
+336 
-345 FIVQSLDAD
+345 D
-354 ELFDIKTMQ
+354 EF
-363 YAEEG
+363 
-368 NYRGRIFV
+368 N